1 MSLFKGS
8 GVALITPFK
17 NDVIDDALFISLI
30 EFHIKHNTDALIIG
44 GTTGESATLSKKE
57 KLHIY
62 KLAVKTSNT
71 RIPIVANTG
80 TYNTKES
87 IELSIKAE
95 QLGVDGLLL
104 VTPYYNKPTQ
114 RGLFAHFKA
123 IANAVSIPV
132 ILYNVPSRTSV
143 NLEAETTILLSK
155 VPNIV
160 AIKEASGNLTQV
172 KTIIEGVTKD
182 FDVYTGNDDLIY
194 DVLKLGGKG
203 VISVVANILPF
214 ETHNLCKQ
222 FETNEQKALEIQ
234 KHLNIFNDVLYIES
248 NPVPVK
254 TVFKLLGID
263 VGFPRL
269 PLVDMEDSNISIL
282 KEAMTKAN
290 LKEISL

>member
-44 GTTGESATLSKKE
+44 GTTGESATLSKEE

>member
-44 GTTGESATLSKKE
+44 GTTGESATLSKEE

-62 KLAVKTSNT
+62 ELAVKTSNK
-71 RIPIVANTG
+71 RIPIIANTG

-123 IANAVSIPV
+123 IADAVSIPV

-143 NLEAETTILLSK
+143 NLEAKTTILLSK
-155 VPNIV
+155 IPNIV

-172 KTIIEGVTKD
+172 KTIIEGVTQD

-234 KHLNIFNDVLYIES
+234 RHLDIFNDVLYIES

-263 VGFPRL
+263 VGSPRL
-269 PLVDMEDSNISIL
+269 PLVEMEDSNIVIL
-282 KEAMTKAN
+282 KEAMKKAN